1 MNRRQKEVLQNELK
15 NERTVLNQIN
25 AVYQRAMIDIEAKI
39 EKMQARISM
48 NPEDTAAIYRK
59 QFQEALKGQVSAI
72 LDNLNANQYDKIQ
85 DYLESCYYDSFI
97 GVMYDL
103 QGRESRL
110 LCR

>member
-48 NPEDTAAIYRK
+48 NRK
-59 QFQEALKGQVSAI
+59 TL
-72 LDNLNANQYDKIQ
+72 LP
-85 DYLESCYYDSFI
+85 FI
-97 GVMYDL
+97 GSS
-103 QGRESRL
+103 SRKL
-110 LCR
+110 